1 MAKPKGSFL
10 MKKKILFLALFL
22 VLCSLL
28 TSRPLYAATIRT
40 FTVTPTSTAFA
51 DQDPDLGEVTSSPS
65 LSVTISARQLY
76 ANQTWTLAI
85 SATTDLVSGGNT
97 IPAGNI
103 RWTVTGSGTPTPTF
117 YNGTLVRGV
126 YLQAGT
132 GPGRNNGRADI
143 TASFYFYLTNAW
155 SYPTGNYSGTVTLRL
170 TVPGATTQ
178 TRTITLSTNI
188 AARAKL
194 QFGLSAMNFPDANP
208 DSVPSNP
215 ANVNPLSVTSIGRTG
230 SSQTATL
237 TCLASGDF
245 FSGSNTI
252 AISNMT
258 WTATGTGYVPGT
270 MNRITAQTA
279 GSWTGS
285 GQRAGTLSYFLANS
299 WSYIVGN
306 YSTTINY
313 TLTAP

>member
-1 MAKPKGSFL
+1 
-10 MKKKILFLALFL
+10 MKKKILLLALFF

-65 LSVTISARQLY
+65 LSVTISVRQLY
-76 ANQTWTLAI
+76 ANQTWTLDI

-117 YNGTLVRGV
+117 YNGTLAKGV
-126 YLQAGT
+126 YLLAGT
-132 GPGRNNGRADI
+132 GPGRSNGRADI
-143 TASFYFYLTNAW
+143 TSSFYFYLTNAW
-155 SYPTGNYSGTVTLRL
+155 SYSTGNYSGTVTLRL
-170 TVPGATTQ
+170 TVPGATA
-178 TRTITLSTNI
+178 RTWTVTLSTNI

-194 QFGLSAMNFPDANP
+194 QFGLLAMNFPDADP

-215 ANVNPLSVTSIGRTG
+215 ANVNPLSVTSSGRTG

-237 TCLASGDF
+237 TCLAGGDLISGT
-245 FSGSNTI
+245 NTI
-252 AISNMT
+252 LISNMT
-258 WTATGTGYVPGT
+258 WQSSGSGYVSGT
-270 MNRITAQTA
+270 MSKTTAQTA

-285 GQRAGTLSYFLANS
+285 GKRLGSFNYFLTNS
-299 WSYIVGN
+299 WSYTTGN
-306 YSTTINY
+306 YSTSITY

>member
-1 MAKPKGSFL
+1 MR
-10 MKKKILFLALFL
+10 KKIFFL
-22 VLCSLL
+22 VLFFVFCPLL
-28 TSRPLYAATIRT
+28 TTMPLYAASISS
-40 FTVTPTSTAFA
+40 FTVSPTSITFA

-65 LSVTISARQLY
+65 LSVTISVRQLY
-76 ANQTWTLAI
+76 ANQNWTLAI

-126 YLQAGT
+126 YLTAGQ
-132 GPGRNNGRADI
+132 GPGRSNGRADI
-143 TASFYFYLTNAW
+143 TSSFYFYLTNAW
-155 SYPTGNYSGTVTLRL
+155 SYPTGSYSGTVTLRL
-170 TVPGATTQ
+170 TVPGAAVQ
-178 TRTITLSTNI
+178 TRTVTLSTNI
-188 AARAKL
+188 GSWAKL
-194 QFGLSAMNFPDANP
+194 QFGLPAMNFPDANP

-215 ANVNPLSVTSIGRTG
+215 ANVNPLSVTSSARTG

-237 TCLASGDF
+237 TCLASGDLIA
-245 FSGSNTI
+245 GTNTI

-258 WTATGTGYVPGT
+258 WTATGTGYLPGT
-270 MNRITAQTA
+270 MNRTTARTA

-285 GQRAGTLSYFLANS
+285 GQRMGAFSYFLVNS
-299 WSYIVGN
+299 WSYVVGN
-306 YSTTINY
+306 YSTSINY

>member
-1 MAKPKGSFL
+1 MGFFL
-10 MKKKILFLALFL
+10 MKKILFLVLFF
-22 VLCSLL
+22 VLFPFLAE
-28 TSRPLYAATIRT
+28 RPLYAATIRT
-40 FTVTPTSTAFA
+40 FTVTPTSVGFPN
-51 DQDPDLGEVTSSPS
+51 QDPDLGEITSSPS
-65 LSVTISARQLY
+65 LSVTVSVRQLT
-76 ANQTWTLAI
+76 ASQNWTLAI

-126 YLQAGT
+126 YLAAGQ

-143 TASFYFYLTNAW
+143 TSSFYFYLTNAW

-170 TVPGATTQ
+170 TVPGAAAQ
-178 TRTITLSTNI
+178 TRTVTLSTNI
-188 AARAKL
+188 GSRAKL
-194 QFGLSAMNFPDANP
+194 QFFGLPAMNFPDANP

-215 ANVNPLSVTSIGRTG
+215 ANVNPLSVTSSARTG

-237 TCLASGDF
+237 TCLASGDHIA
-245 FSGSNTI
+245 GTNTI
-252 AISNMT
+252 VISNMT
-258 WTATGTGYVPGT
+258 WTATGAGYLPGT
-270 MNRITAQTA
+270 MNRTTAQTA

-285 GQRAGTLSYFLANS
+285 GQRAGTFSYFLANS
-299 WSYIVGN
+299 WSYTVGN
-306 YSTTINY
+306 YSTSINY